1 MDVHRLTKEMLD
13 GFERNDLLT
22 YASAISFQV
31 LTAIVPFMLFG
42 LGVLG
47 FLKLGSVWRTDLA
60 PDVRDSVSHA
70 SYVVINNTV
79 NHVIEKK
86 QLFWL
91 TGGFVLALWQVSGA
105 VRAVMGALD
114 GIYDCRR
121 HRPFKE
127 RYVLSAW
134 LSVAVATCLVA
145 SFAVARFV
153 PLLLGDPP
161 LLLSI
166 LAFIARWLVA
176 AFFMALAV
184 GLLAHFAPGVRR
196 PLPWVSFGTGVVIVG
211 WVGMSI
217 GFGVYLT
224 KIADYQSIF
233 GHLATVIVVMAY
245 LYASAVVFLGG
256 LQLDAIVRSQV
267 RRRAR
272 ERAAA

>member
-1 MDVHRLTKEMLD
+1 MLD

-42 LGVLG
+42 LGLLG
-47 FLKLGSVWRTDLA
+47 FLKLDDVWRTDLA
-60 PDVRDSVSHA
+60 PDVKDSVSHA
-70 SYVVINNTV
+70 SFVVINNTV
-79 NHVIEKK
+79 NHVIQKK

-91 TGGFVLALWQVSGA
+91 TGGFALAVWQVSGA

-121 HRPFKE
+121 HRSFKE
-127 RYVLSAW
+127 RYLLSTW
-134 LSVAVATCLVA
+134 LSLAVGACLVA
-145 SFAVARFV
+145 AFAVARFV
-153 PLLLGDPP
+153 PLLLGDLPD
-161 LLLSI
+161 LLAVS
-166 LAFIARWLVA
+166 AFMVRWLVA
-176 AFFMALAV
+176 AVFMALAV

-196 PLPWVSFGTGVVIVG
+196 PLPWVTFGTVLVIVG

-233 GHLATVIVVMAY
+233 GHLTTVIVVMAY

-256 LQLDAIVRSQV
+256 LQLDAIVRSEV
-267 RRRAR
+267 RRR
-272 ERAAA
+272 ERAAARA

>member
-1 MDVHRLTKEMLD
+1 MDVRRLTKEMLD

-31 LTAIVPFMLFG
+31 LTAIVPFLLFG

-47 FLKLGSVWRTDLA
+47 FLKLGAVWRTDLA
-60 PDVRDSVSHA
+60 PDVKVSVSHA

-134 LSVAVATCLVA
+134 LSVAVGACLVA
-145 SFAVARFV
+145 SFGVARFV
-153 PLLLGDPP
+153 PLALGNPP
-161 LLLSI
+161 LVLAI
-166 LAFIARWLVA
+166 LAFLARWFVSA
-176 AFFMALAV
+176 CFMALAV

-224 KIADYQSIF
+224 QIADYQSIF

-245 LYASAVVFLGG
+245 LYASSVVFLGG
-256 LQLDAIVRSQV
+256 LQLDAIVRSQM
-267 RRRAR
+267 RRRDR

>member
-1 MDVHRLTKEMLD
+1 MDMRLLTREMLD

-22 YASAISFQV
+22 YASAISFQI
-31 LTAIVPFMLFG
+31 LTAIVPFMLFLLG
-42 LGVLG
+42 LLG

-60 PDVRDSVSHA
+60 PDVRGSVSHA

-127 RYVLSAW
+127 RYSLSAW
-134 LSVAVATCLVA
+134 LSVAVSTCLVA

-153 PLLLGDPP
+153 PLALGDPP
-161 LLLSI
+161 LLLAI
-166 LAFIARWLVA
+166 FAFIGRWLVA
-176 AFFMALAV
+176 ASFMALAV

-217 GFGVYLT
+217 GFGIYLT

-256 LQLDAIVRSQV
+256 LQLDAIVRTQV
-267 RRRAR
+267 RRRER

>member
-1 MDVHRLTKEMLD
+1 MDMRRLSGKMLE

-42 LGVLG
+42 LAVLG
-47 FLKLGSVWRTDLA
+47 FLHLDDVWHTDLA
-60 PDVRDSVSHA
+60 PDVKDSISNA
-70 SYVVINNTV
+70 SYVVLNNTV
-79 NHVIEKK
+79 NHVLEGRR
-86 QLFWL
+86 LFWL
-91 TGGFVLALWQVSGA
+91 TAGFFLALWQVSGA

-127 RYVLSAW
+127 RYFLSAW
-134 LSVAVATCLVA
+134 LSIAVGACLVGA
-145 SFAVARFV
+145 FAVARFI

-161 LLLSI
+161 LLLAAA
-166 LAFIARWLVA
+166 AFIARWAVA
-176 AFFMALAV
+176 ATLMALAV

-196 PLPWVSFGTGVVIVG
+196 PLPWVSFGTGLVIVG
-211 WVGMSI
+211 WVAMSI
-217 GFGVYLT
+217 GFGIYLT
-224 KIADYQSIF
+224 NIADYQSIF

-256 LQLDAIVRSQV
+256 LQLDAIVRSEM
-267 RRRAR
+267 RRRD
-272 ERAAA
+272 RAAV

>member
-1 MDVHRLTKEMLD
+1 MGVRLLSKKMLD

-47 FLKLGSVWRTDLA
+47 FLRLDDVWRTDLA
-60 PDVRDSVSHA
+60 PDVKDSVSHA
-70 SYVVINNTV
+70 SFVVINNTV
-79 NHVIEKK
+79 NHVIQKK

-91 TGGFVLALWQVSGA
+91 TGGFALAVWQVSGA

-121 HRPFKE
+121 HRSFKE
-127 RYVLSAW
+127 RYLLSTW
-134 LSVAVATCLVA
+134 LSLAVGACLVA
-145 SFAVARFV
+145 AFAVARFV
-153 PLLLGDPP
+153 PLLLGDLPE
-161 LLLSI
+161 LLSVS
-166 LAFIARWLVA
+166 AFMVRWLVA
-176 AFFMALAV
+176 AVFMALAV

-196 PLPWVSFGTGVVIVG
+196 PLPWVTFGTVLVIVG

-217 GFGVYLT
+217 GFGIYLT

-233 GHLATVIVVMAY
+233 GHLTTVIVVMAY

-256 LQLDAIVRSQV
+256 LQLDAIVRSEV
-267 RRRAR
+267 RRR
-272 ERAAA
+272 ERAAARA

>member
-1 MDVHRLTKEMLD
+1 MDVRRLTKEMLD

-47 FLKLGSVWRTDLA
+47 FLKLGSVWRADLA
-60 PDVRDSVSHA
+60 PDVRNSVSHA

-134 LSVAVATCLVA
+134 LSVAVGACLVA

-153 PLLLGDPP
+153 PLALGNPP
-161 LLLSI
+161 LLLAI
-166 LAFIARWLVA
+166 LAFVGRWLVA
-176 AFFMALAV
+176 GFFMALAV

-217 GFGVYLT
+217 GFGIYLT

-245 LYASAVVFLGG
+245 LYASSVVFLGG

>member
-1 MDVHRLTKEMLD
+1 VDLRRLSKKMLD
-13 GFERNDLLT
+13 GFEDNDLLT

-31 LTAIVPFMLFG
+31 LTAIVPFMLFS
-42 LGVLG
+42 LAVLG
-47 FLKLGSVWRTDLA
+47 FLQLDDVWHIDLA
-60 PDVRDSVSHA
+60 PDVKDSVSNA
-70 SYVVINNTV
+70 SYVVLNNTV
-79 NHVIEKK
+79 NHVLEGK

-127 RYVLSAW
+127 RYILSTW
-134 LSVAVATCLVA
+134 LSIAVGACLVVA
-145 SFAVARFV
+145 FAAARFI
-153 PLLLGDPP
+153 PLVLGDPP
-161 LLLSI
+161 LLL
-166 LAFIARWLVA
+166 AVAEFVARWLVA
-176 AFFMALAV
+176 AVFIGLAV

-196 PLPWVSFGTGVVIVG
+196 PLPWVSFGTGLVILG
-211 WVGMSI
+211 WVTMSI

-224 KIADYQSIF
+224 QIADYQSIF

-245 LYASAVVFLGG
+245 LYASTVVFLGG
-256 LQLDAIVRSQV
+256 LQLDAIVRSEI
-267 RRRAR
+267 RRR